1 MDELEKVIL
10 NIASDL
16 EGVKEKVNSNRQLL
30 IFLFLLEKS
39 IFIYCFNRI
48 FNKKYKGERN
58 EI

>member
-30 IFLFLLEKS
+30 IILFLLEKS

-48 FNKKYKGERN
+48 FNRKYKGEKN